1 MKYRLKKEKI
11 NKNKRWF
18 FENILKTDK
27 PLARLIKR
35 KKKRERTQIN
45 KTRNE
50 NGKVTM
56 DTTEMQRIILLLE
69 ATIHSKMDNIEEMD
83 KLSES

>member
-11 NKNKRWF
+11 NKNKRWL